1 MRSADILHLLREMIV
16 ALSPGDRLPAE
27 RDLAHRLKCSRQ
39 TVRAGLDV
47 LKRDGLIWR
56 HVGQGTFVGQ
66 RPRHLPG
73 RPVMGGDVS
82 PEELLRARLVL
93 EPPIGAEAA
102 RCASDTDVGYLKQ
115 LIADGREATRH
126 ADCERARLCVSP
138 DAWPDYGK
146 SRTCGSNGR
155 IVGSAATW
163 GWQRS
168 WDRSYRRLAAS
179 TFQTTHSDKH
189 QHIVKAIAAGDEAA
203 ASRAMTTHLMAI
215 QDAFGDDGR

>member
-115 LIADGREATRH
+115 VIADGREATRH
-126 ADCERARLCVSP
+126 ADCERADCAFHQTLGQITENPALVAVMDGLSGVRRH
-138 DAWPDYGK
+138 GG
-146 SRTCGSNGR
+146 GSE
-155 IVGSAATW
+155 VGIA
-163 GWQRS
+163 
-168 WDRSYRRLAAS
+168 
-179 TFQTTHSDKH
+179 
-189 QHIVKAIAAGDEAA
+189 AIAVLLHRP
-203 ASRAMTTHLMAI
+203 SRPHTAI
-215 QDAFGDDGR
+215 SISTLSRQSRRVMRPPHREP